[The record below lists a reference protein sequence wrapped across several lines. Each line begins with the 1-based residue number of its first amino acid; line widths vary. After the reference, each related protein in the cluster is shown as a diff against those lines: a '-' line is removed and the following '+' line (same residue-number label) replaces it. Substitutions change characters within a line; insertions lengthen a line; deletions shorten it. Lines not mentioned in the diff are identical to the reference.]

1 MRGSVALTWHQSSQ
15 VCFDW
20 SSLSHKW
27 NISVLIAVVS
37 PLMRMSPSMQ
47 QKRGST
53 ECALSMKIMC
63 IICCGLCSHQI
74 STELNTRRTQ
84 LSTTIIKTPTEG
96 IGLGKMADPSSS
108 ASQAHKTV
116 YLLPSW
122 KSAVVN
128 LSFTST
134 IKVNEVSWEMM
145 TPILGP
151 VICQRHPLFA
161 CRCCQVTWKRF
172 LLPFWGKDSGLK
184 GKKTDNISTTPEWW
198 G

>member
-63 IICCGLCSHQI
+63 IISCGLCSHRI
-74 STELNTRRTQ
+74 STQLNTRRTQ

-116 YLLPSW
+116 YLLRSW

-134 IKVNEVSWEMM
+134 IKVNEVSWEKWW
-145 TPILGP
+145 L
-151 VICQRHPLFA
+151 QS
-161 CRCCQVTWKRF
+161 
-172 LLPFWGKDSGLK
+172 WGL
-184 GKKTDNISTTPEWW
+184 
-198 G
+198 

>member
-1 MRGSVALTWHQSSQ
+1 
-15 VCFDW
+15 
-20 SSLSHKW
+20 
-27 NISVLIAVVS
+27 
-37 PLMRMSPSMQ
+37 MRMSPSMQ
-47 QKRGST
+47 QKREST
-53 ECALSMKIMC
+53 ECGLSMKIMH

-74 STELNTRRTQ
+74 STQLNTRRTQ

-96 IGLGKMADPSSS
+96 IRLGKMAAPSSS
-108 ASQAHKTV
+108 ASQAHKTI
-116 YLLPSW
+116 YLLRSW

-134 IKVNEVSWEMM
+134 IKVTANQGWRNNEVSWEMM

-151 VICQRHPLFA
+151 VICQRHLLFA
-161 CRCCQVTWKRF
+161 DAAKQPGNIF